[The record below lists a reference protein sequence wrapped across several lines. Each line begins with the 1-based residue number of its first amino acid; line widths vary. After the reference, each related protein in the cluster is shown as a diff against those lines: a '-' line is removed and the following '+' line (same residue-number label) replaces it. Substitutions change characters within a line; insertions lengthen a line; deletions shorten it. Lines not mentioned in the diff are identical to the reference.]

1 MPLQAFMNFH
11 STAFLDSVVSFTVAL
26 LLGTAI
32 GAERQFRQ
40 RNAGLRTNALVA
52 LGAAAFVDL
61 ATRIAGTEESVRVI
75 SYVVSGI
82 GFLGAGVIMKDGMN
96 VRGLNTAAT
105 LWCSAAVG
113 SCAGADMPAEAG
125 LLTLFVLCGN
135 TLLRPLVNVI
145 NRLPIDDL
153 HLEANYEIS
162 VICPREH
169 MSTIR
174 DLMID
179 TLADKNYPVGDVAIS
194 HAHAD
199 QVEVVAMLIST
210 AVNSDEMTAITSQLS
225 ATPNVISASWV
236 GRTRD

>member
-1 MPLQAFMNFH
+1 MCAASTQRPRFGALRPLAPAQA
-11 STAFLDSVVSFTVAL
+11 
-26 LLGTAI
+26 
-32 GAERQFRQ
+32 
-40 RNAGLRTNALVA
+40 
-52 LGAAAFVDL
+52 
-61 ATRIAGTEESVRVI
+61 RICPPRPG
-75 SYVVSGI
+75 
-82 GFLGAGVIMKDGMN
+82 
-96 VRGLNTAAT
+96 
-105 LWCSAAVG
+105 W
-113 SCAGADMPAEAG
+113 
-125 LLTLFVLCGN
+125 LTLFVLCGN